1 MLFTVVTLFPEMFPW
16 PLGQSLLGRNTGK
29 LWDLRTVNIRDFSQN
44 KHNKVDDTPYGG
56 GAGMVM
62 RPDVVHR
69 AMLHALSFYNN
80 HPKVIFMTPR
90 GKIFNDA
97 TARSIASHNKD
108 GAIILCGRYEGI
120 DQRVIDLW
128 VKEYGMEEISV
139 GDYILFGGEI
149 PAMIVIEACARFI
162 DGMLGNPDS
171 SEDESFSSGLL
182 EHSHYTKPANWNNL
196 DVPQILMS
204 GNHEAIRKWRY
215 EESLAI
221 TKSRRIDLYEQF
233 LKQSKK

>member
-1 MLFTVVTLFPEMFPW
+1 
-16 PLGQSLLGRNTGK
+16 
-29 LWDLRTVNIRDFSQN
+29 
-44 KHNKVDDTPYGG
+44 
-56 GAGMVM
+56 
-62 RPDVVHR
+62 
-69 AMLHALSFYNN
+69 
-80 HPKVIFMTPR
+80 
-90 GKIFNDA
+90 
-97 TARSIASHNKD
+97 
-108 GAIILCGRYEGI
+108 
-120 DQRVIDLW
+120 
-128 VKEYGMEEISV
+128 
-139 GDYILFGGEI
+139 
-149 PAMIVIEACARFI
+149 MIVIEACARFI
-162 DGMLGNPDS
+162 AGMLGNPDS